1 MQGTT
6 ASPASRGS
14 SRTPAPPTGG
24 EATSKT
30 SASDEHTPPGADGRG
45 AVSKRSWLWIL
56 LAAAVSWP
64 WLVYRFTA
72 DFHHGAP
79 AFVALLSGAAIL
91 GAAFL
96 LSWAAEA
103 FQLDVSQALAL
114 ALLSLIAV
122 LPEYAVDVVF
132 AWRAASDPTQAP
144 YAVANMTGANR
155 LLIGIGWSSVVLMAW
170 WRTRRAWRH
179 RRAGT
184 ADRADAAT
192 LADTDVAPRSG
203 TVTLEPSQALE
214 LAALGLATLYSFFIP
229 LKGGIGILDAVVLFS
244 LFAVYAWATARTPAE
259 EPHLVGPAAAVGAL
273 APGAR
278 RLATLGL
285 FAYAAVAILLSAE
298 PFAEGLVQS
307 GTSLGIDEFLLVQW
321 LAPLASETPEFLVAL
336 LFAWRGLAG
345 AGLRTLIASKVNQW
359 TLLVGTL
366 GVAYSLALGT
376 PADLPLVERQ
386 AEELLLTSAQ
396 SLFALALIA
405 NFDLSVREALLL
417 MGTFLVQAF
426 FPSVEVRLAMAG
438 LYFVAGVGLI
448 VLSRERRQAV
458 IRLPGQLREIVWR
471 RAAATG

>member
-1 MQGTT
+1 
-6 ASPASRGS
+6 
-14 SRTPAPPTGG
+14 
-24 EATSKT
+24 
-30 SASDEHTPPGADGRG
+30 
-45 AVSKRSWLWIL
+45 
-56 LAAAVSWP
+56 VSWP

-203 TVTLEPSQALE
+203 TVTLEPNQALE
-214 LAALGLATLYSFFIP
+214 LAALGLATLYSFIIP

-259 EPHLVGPAAAVGAL
+259 EPHLVGPAAAVGSL

-278 RLATLGL
+278 RLATFGL

-345 AGLRTLIASKVNQW
+345 AGLRTLVASKVNQW

-376 PADLPLVERQ
+376 PADLPLDERQ
-386 AEELLLTSAQ
+386 TEELLLTSAQ

-471 RAAATG
+471 QPTAAGARSVHVPHP